1 VAPDGY
7 HCIITVI
14 HYARGLPVF
23 HVRPDAGEPIYLQ
36 LERQIKHAVAT
47 GALPHGTQLPSV
59 RQLASELVI
68 NPNTVVRA
76 YRELEHAGLLEG
88 VAGRGWF
95 VTYGAPRLRSEER
108 RRRLQTYIDQLWA
121 EGRAL
126 GYSTEELADIAATA
140 LRRRA
145 DAER

>member
-1 VAPDGY
+1 
-7 HCIITVI
+7 
-14 HYARGLPVF
+14 VF

>member
-1 VAPDGY
+1 MM
-7 HCIITVI
+7 
-14 HYARGLPVF
+14 F
-23 HVRPDAGEPIYLQ
+23 HVRPDSGEPIWLQ

-88 VAGRGWF
+88 VQGRGWF
-95 VTYGAPRLRSEER
+95 VTYGTSRLRDDER
-108 RRRLQTYIDQLWA
+108 KRRLEAFIDQLWA
-121 EGRAL
+121 EARAL
-126 GYSTEELADIAATA
+126 GYDTAELAEIAAA
-140 LRRRA
+140 AFRRHAR
-145 DAER
+145 AERRG